1 MLLATNLLLKEMIH
15 HTETFFKHLV
25 FRCNS
30 INIKQSSLL
39 GLLVISTHI
48 DISNCLKNIVYVISI
63 FI

>member
-15 HTETFFKHLV
+15 HTEISFKHLV

-30 INIKQSSLL
+30 INIKQSSFL
-39 GLLVISTHI
+39 GLSVISTHI
-48 DISNCLKNIVYVISI
+48 CISNCLKNIVYVVSI